1 MHATCVDLRTDL
13 IRIKSWY
20 YQLFLFQIVFAIYM
34 LMTTIILINLLIA
47 MMSDTYQRI
56 QVYKWVARVHPLII
70 YNFSNNQIW
79 SGSLDTQNWSRKN
92 NVYFGSPVWPEIIC
106 SDMSKTDMAPAPINL
121 FTSWITYFAKACKKG
136 E

>member
-1 MHATCVDLRTDL
+1 MQYINSNWHNIFFRWSSISILHLHQTFLCFVWFDKVRTSSIYFYYFTDCCDFYSERDVQVTQHPTKYVEYVFQVSIMHATCVDLRTDL

-56 QVYKWVARVHPLII
+56 QV
-70 YNFSNNQIW
+70 
-79 SGSLDTQNWSRKN
+79 
-92 NVYFGSPVWPEIIC
+92 
-106 SDMSKTDMAPAPINL
+106 
-121 FTSWITYFAKACKKG
+121 
-136 E
+136 